1 MNAPLIWIGLPA
13 AIGVVLFFLRG
24 FSRLTA
30 FLGISLSAWLTIT
43 ARILPIG
50 EVITLGNRA
59 FRIEERFSI
68 LGRDFILL
76 DTDRG
81 LLILIYL
88 FLALWTLGSLW
99 ARPNN
104 AFIPFGYIF
113 TAILVAAQA
122 VEPFLYAA
130 LLFEIAVLLAV
141 PFLSPPGKRPGS
153 GIFRFLTFQSL
164 GMPFILLAGWFL
176 AGLEASPG
184 ESALVVRAGALIGI
198 GLAFLLSIV
207 PFHSWVPTLAEES
220 EPYITAFI
228 LFMLPAI
235 VSVFGLGFL
244 DRFVWMRESPGVYSG
259 LLLIGAL
266 MVVVGGSWMAV
277 QKNLGRMLGY
287 AAIAETGISLLA
299 VGIGTRQGYLL
310 FFWLMAVRVFSYV
323 PWAAAISTI
332 KDHHRGELSLD
343 ALWGKG
349 HQTPLSAVTVTVG
362 IFSLIGM
369 PLLAGYSA
377 RFALWQSL
385 AEVSPGIAMAALFGN
400 LGLLV
405 GGLRVLNALFIP
417 FGREEGVSAPALE
430 FGLEERRNAMVERF
444 FTMIVYVLWVLILMA
459 IGFFPQIYLPWI
471 ENLLLL
477 FERLGV

>member
-13 AIGVVLFFLRG
+13 VIGVVLFLVRG
-24 FSRLTA
+24 FPRLTA
-30 FLGISLSAWLTIT
+30 FLGIFLSAWLSI
-43 ARILPIG
+43 AAWLLPIG

-68 LGRDFILL
+68 LGRDLL
-76 DTDRG
+76 LMNTDRA
-81 LLILIYL
+81 LLILVYL
-88 FLALWTLGSLW
+88 FLSLWAFGSLW
-99 ARPNN
+99 ARANK
-104 AFIPFGYIF
+104 AFIPFGFVF

-130 LLFEIAVLLAV
+130 LLFEIAILLAV
-141 PFLSPPGKRPGS
+141 PFLSPPGQRPGS

-207 PFHSWVPTLAEES
+207 PFHSWIPTLAEES

-228 LFMLPAI
+228 LFMLSAI
-235 VSVFGLGFL
+235 VFVFGLGFL
-244 DRFVWMRESPGVYSG
+244 DQFVWMRESQEVYVGLRLVGV
-259 LLLIGAL
+259 L
-266 MVVVGGSWMAV
+266 MVAVGGGWMAV
-277 QKNLGRMLGY
+277 QKNLARMLGF

-299 VGIGTRQGYLL
+299 IGIGTREGYLL
-310 FFWLMAVRVFSYV
+310 FFWLLAVRVFSYI
-323 PWAAAISTI
+323 PWAAAISTM
-332 KDHHRGELSLD
+332 KDHHKGELSLD
-343 ALWGKG
+343 VLWGKG
-349 HQTPLSAVTVTVG
+349 HQTPLSAVTVAIG
-362 IFSLIGM
+362 IFSLLGM

-377 RFALWQSL
+377 RFALWQSV
-385 AEVSPGIAMAALFGN
+385 ADVSPAIALAALFGN

-405 GGLRVLNALFIP
+405 GGLRTLNALFIP
-417 FGREEGVSAPALE
+417 FAGKESVFALD
-430 FGLEERRNAMVERF
+430 FDSLLEERRNALVERF
-444 FTMIVYVLWVLILMA
+444 FTWIIYVIWVLILMA